1 MGKRGARTHHE
12 GESTV
17 STTSF
22 PVVTPGRKANHIVAR
37 WTGTTTFEAGRPAGP
52 PIKVDTSGKIGP
64 GPVDVLL
71 CALATC
77 SAIDIVEIL
86 AKRRTPVSSLEV
98 SVRGERATTTPARLV
113 DITLDF
119 TVTGDEIERVH
130 AERAIDLAVNKYCSV
145 RDSLDPA
152 IPLSW
157 TLTLNGEA
165 A

>member
-1 MGKRGARTHHE
+1 M
-12 GESTV
+12 

-22 PVVTPGRKANHIVAR
+22 PAAVPGRKVNHIVAR
-37 WTGTTTFEAGRPAGP
+37 WTGEKTFEAGRPIGP
-52 PIKVDTSGKIGP
+52 MIHIDTSGKTGP

-77 SAIDIVEIL
+77 SSIDILEIL

-98 SVRGERATTTPARLV
+98 TVRGERAIDTPARVV

-119 TVTGDEIERVH
+119 VVTGDGIDRVH

-145 RDSLDPA
+145 KDSLDPL
-152 IPLSW
+152 IPVNW
-157 TLTLNGEA
+157 TLNLNGA
-165 A
+165 AA